1 MSRERSRCPRP
12 SVRIKRHRLGSLA
25 VVLALAAFTAPIWL
39 AGRVYYLQEIGVSD
53 LLQLNVPLRAELHAQ
68 LAHGRLPL
76 WTTAIFGGWPAVG
89 ELQIGALFPLNWLGP
104 YGDPHRAMSLGIA
117 LLMLLAALG
126 TYRLGRTLGLAPAG
140 AAVAAI
146 TWPLSGQW
154 VSNVVH
160 SNMQGAIVLAP
171 LAFAYL
177 EEALRRPSRAL
188 WLAPVLAF
196 SFFAGYPHMVYLTG
210 LGLALSLALRLLPLW
225 RARPGRAFFGWLGAS
240 ALVTVLLI
248 GPQLV
253 PALELTTLSQRKG
266 GLSETDAAMGALEP
280 RWLAR
285 WLTPWAD
292 GDVSRLGTPFP
303 PDGYFIWT
311 HAGWLSCVAAGLAL
325 ARVRRD
331 PKLVR
336 PLVLLAA
343 SVAVACGPHAPTY
356 QLLRSIPGY
365 TLFRFPCRV
374 LFLSELVLALLA
386 GWMVNEGLRA
396 RSRAV
401 RGVTAALAAA
411 HLAWMAAFAFPSLP
425 TLPAREAAAPVPT
438 AEWLKRAPPGR
449 FAPVFYHEA
458 WVEAYIRAGG
468 WTGELAPYRYFQ
480 AALSHNA
487 AMLHGLA
494 SVNGYVALFLAG
506 NERVWNLFERGPVR
520 PDHPPTL
527 LPADLKECLRNAA
540 ARYVVSVRPLT
551 DPDLKE
557 VFRTSFPWDGFQVKI
572 YELANPLP
580 RARVDGAAVI
590 VDESPRHLG
599 VAVVA
604 NRATTLT
611 VADTWFPGWRAWVD
625 GVETSIG
632 RTDLGHRAVAVPAG
646 RHGVV
651 MAYDPARLRRGTWAG
666 VVGLLAFL
674 LLVAQGRDRVLVRRG
689 ARGEQPEEDPD
700 RR

>member
-1 MSRERSRCPRP
+1 MSRD
-12 SVRIKRHRLGSLA
+12 RLALLA
-25 VVLALAAFTAPIWL
+25 VVLALGAFTAPVWL
-39 AGRVYYLQEIGVSD
+39 FGRVYYLQEIGVSD
-53 LLQLNVPLRAELHAQ
+53 LLQLNVPLRAELHAE

-76 WTTAIFGGWPAVG
+76 WTPAIFGGWPAMA

-104 YGDPHRAMSLGIA
+104 YGSPHRAMSAGIA

-126 TYRLGRTLGLAPAG
+126 TFRLARTHGIGPAG

-160 SNMQGAIVLAP
+160 ANMQGAIVLAP

-177 EEALRRPSRAL
+177 EEALRKPARAV

-196 SFFAGYPHMVYLTG
+196 AFFAGYPHMVYLTA
-210 LGLALSLALRLLPLW
+210 LGMALSLCLRLLPLW
-225 RARPGRAFFGWLGAS
+225 RTPVSGRFLCWLSAS
-240 ALVTVLLI
+240 ALVTILLI

-253 PALELTTLSQRKG
+253 PALELTGLSQRKG
-266 GLSETDAAMGALEP
+266 GLSEADAAMGALEP

-292 GDVSRLGTPFP
+292 GDVSKLGTPFP
-303 PDGYFIWT
+303 ADGYFIWT
-311 HAGWLSCVAAGLAL
+311 HAGWLSCIAAALAL
-325 ARVRRD
+325 ARVRRE
-331 PKLVR
+331 PRLIR

-356 QLLRSIPGY
+356 KLLRLIPGY

-374 LFLSELVLALLA
+374 LFLSELLLALFT
-386 GWMVNEGLRA
+386 GWLVHEGLRE

-401 RGVTAALAAA
+401 RGLTRALAAA
-411 HLAWMAAFAFPSLP
+411 HLAWMAYFAYPSLP
-425 TLPAREAAAPVPT
+425 TLPLEVAAAPVPT
-438 AEWLKRAPPGR
+438 AEWMKQAPPGR

-468 WTGELAPYRYFQ
+468 WTGDLTPYRYFQ

-487 AMLHGLA
+487 AMLHGLQ

-506 NERVWNLFERGPVR
+506 NGAVWNLFERGPVR
-520 PDHPPTL
+520 PDHPETR
-527 LPADLKECLRNAA
+527 LPADLKETIREAA
-540 ARYVVSVRPLT
+540 ARYVVTVRPLS
-551 DPDLKE
+551 DPDLTE
-557 VFRTSFPWDGFQVKI
+557 VFRTRFAWDGFQVRI
-572 YELANPLP
+572 YELADPVP
-580 RARVDGAAVI
+580 RARIEGGAAWI
-590 VDESPRHLG
+590 VDESSRHLG
-599 VAVVA
+599 IAVSA
-604 NRATTLT
+604 PRGGTLV

-625 GVETSIG
+625 GVEAPLERTG
-632 RTDLGHRAVAVPAG
+632 RGHRALSVSAG
-646 RHGVV
+646 THGVV
-651 MAYDPARLRRGTWAG
+651 MSYDPAALRKGTWAG
-666 VVGLLAFL
+666 ALGLLMFL

-689 ARGEQPEEDPD
+689 ARGE
-700 RR
+700 